1 MRGIIHITIRKY
13 KCPNCKSEFNN
24 EDDANI
30 CLYSHYGLNGIDNAK
45 SLEIIKR
52 HKELLD
58 KAKRATWEVGYQN
71 NSKNRKNESKIYSEL
86 LKFESEHGIRY

>member
-1 MRGIIHITIRKY
+1 MRGIIRITTSKY
-13 KCPNCKSEFNN
+13 KCPNCKSEHDN
-24 EDDANI
+24 EDEANL
-30 CLYSHYGLNGIDNAK
+30 CLYSHHGLSTKDNAK

-71 NSKNRKNESKIYSEL
+71 NSKNRENESKIYREL
-86 LKFESEHGIRY
+86 LNFESEHGIRY